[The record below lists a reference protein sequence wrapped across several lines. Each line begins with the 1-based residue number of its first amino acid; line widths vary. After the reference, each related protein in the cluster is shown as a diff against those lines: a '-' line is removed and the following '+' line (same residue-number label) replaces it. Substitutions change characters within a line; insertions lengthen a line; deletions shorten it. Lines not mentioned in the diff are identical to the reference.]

1 MNPDEDTGEL
11 ETAIAVEDDQ
21 SEPDDQEAQEAS
33 PEDQTDAPDD
43 DQIEP
48 EEASEPLFTWTI
60 DGQEVPLSKTQTEK
74 ALMLDKAFTQK
85 SQAQAEKTRQWD
97 AKVQQD
103 TEVFKGWLEFYQ
115 ANQPPT
121 PDWAALAEA
130 NPADYVRQKARW
142 DTEAAKRTQAQQMHQ
157 QIQQQQESVRQEQF
171 VSELYEAFPAWQNK
185 NVMMQEIGEIYVA
198 AKDYGYSQDDVNLI
212 LDPRQFQV
220 LKDAADW
227 RKLQAKKSEVQ
238 TRVSEVAK
246 KPPLRTVAA
255 PRPGKDLLAELEKN
269 PTMANAMK
277 LDF

>member
-33 PEDQTDAPDD
+33 TEDQTDAPDD

-48 EEASEPLFTWTI
+48 EEASEPLYDVTI
-60 DGQEVPLSKTQTEK
+60 DGKEVKLSKSDLEK
-74 ALMLDKAFTQK
+74 GFMLNRDYTQK
-85 SQAQAEKTRQWD
+85 RQADAAQRRDWD

-121 PDWAALAEA
+121 PDWDAMSPAQWVDEQRKWSKEA
-130 NPADYVRQKARW
+130 G
-142 DTEAAKRTQAQQMHQ
+142 KRTQAQQMHQ

-255 PRPGKDLLAELEKN
+255 PRPGKDLLAELAKN
-269 PTMANAMK
+269 PTIANAMK